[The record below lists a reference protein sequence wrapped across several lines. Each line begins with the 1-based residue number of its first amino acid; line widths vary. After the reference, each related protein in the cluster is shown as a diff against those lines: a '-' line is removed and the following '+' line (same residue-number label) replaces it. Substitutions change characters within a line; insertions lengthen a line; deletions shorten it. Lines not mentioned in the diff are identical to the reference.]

1 MKPLPTGSALFLLI
15 SLTMS
20 ALAATDSALQQQIDA
35 AIARG
40 ESRFVIPSGIHRL
53 PAGLRLR
60 NLKNFTLEAA
70 PATSDQPTTKLVFEN
85 LRDGGIL
92 ATDCDGLTL
101 RGFTID
107 FDPLAFTQGTVET
120 IDPQKR
126 EITFTL
132 HDGYPDL
139 APHFLTGRAH
149 LFSPDPVTP
158 KWKTTAPDIYATKT
172 TALTPR
178 RGVLYFSPAEKEK
191 FQAFSIGD
199 YVALDFRHSRGI
211 RVERASNL
219 LIENV
224 TLHSVPSIGV
234 ICRYMDGKN
243 IFRYKI
249 ERGPLPPGA
258 TLPRL
263 LSTSADGLNYAYA
276 RTGPLV
282 ENCDFSFMGDDA
294 INLHGIAFFVA
305 RVDNRTVSLLRPYP
319 EEAFASI
326 IAPGDE
332 VRSLAPDSFDVKG
345 RSTVVRFSADPRPA
359 EDFSELAAR
368 TWKSA
373 AVKAG
378 KLTVYRLELS
388 APLPVETGDFI
399 EIPAISAPGWN
410 IRDNHFHD
418 HRGRALRLMASNGT
432 AERNLLE
439 NIKQAAISIGPEF
452 TFWREAGWVDNVTIR
467 DNTIRRVGYDQRP
480 ATYAPGAISIFY
492 RGETPDSP
500 RPAMRNENIR
510 IENNRIEQTGG
521 PAIHINQARNIIVT
535 GNRIRDARQLSR
547 PAAGSL
553 FQLTADRDIV
563 VNHSDNVIIKEP
575 ETTAVTANPS
585 P

>member
-1 MKPLPTGSALFLLI
+1 M
-15 SLTMS
+15 
-20 ALAATDSALQQQIDA
+20 
-35 AIARG
+35 
-40 ESRFVIPSGIHRL
+40 
-53 PAGLRLR
+53 
-60 NLKNFTLEAA
+60 
-70 PATSDQPTTKLVFEN
+70 
-85 LRDGGIL
+85 L

-120 IDPQKR
+120 IDPEKR

-139 APHFLTGRAH
+139 APHYLSGRAH
-149 LFSPDPVTP
+149 LFSPDPVSP
-158 KWKTTAPDIYATKT
+158 KWKTTAPDIYATKA

-178 RGVLYFSPAEKEK
+178 RGVLYFSPAEKAK
-191 FQAFSIGD
+191 FAAFALGD

-219 LIENV
+219 RIENV

-243 IFRYKI
+243 VFRYKI

-258 TLPRL
+258 TIPRL

-282 ENCDFSFMGDDA
+282 EQCDFSFMGDDS
-294 INLHGIAFFVA
+294 INLHGITFFVA
-305 RVDNRTVSLLRPYP
+305 RVDGRTVSLLRPYP
-319 EEAFASI
+319 QEAFASI

-332 VRSLAPDSFDVKG
+332 IRSLAPDTFDVKG
-345 RSTVVRFSADPRPA
+345 RSKVVRFAIDPHPA

-378 KLTVYRLELS
+378 KLTVYRLEFS
-388 APLPVETGDFI
+388 DPLPLETGDFL
-399 EIPAISAPGWN
+399 ELPAISAPGWI

-418 HRGRALRLMASNGT
+418 HRGRALRLMASNGI
-432 AERNLLE
+432 AENNLIE
-439 NIKQAAISIGPEF
+439 NIKQAAITIGPEF
-452 TFWREAGWVDNVTIR
+452 AFWREAGWVDNVTIR
-467 DNTIRRVGYDQRP
+467 NNTIRRVGYDQRP
-480 ATYAPGAISIFY
+480 ATYAPGAISVFY
-492 RGETPDSP
+492 RGETPDAP

-510 IENNRIEQTGG
+510 IEQNTIEQTGG
-521 PAIHINQARNIIVT
+521 PAIHINQARNIRVT
-535 GNRIRDARQLSR
+535 KNRIRDTFQTPS
-547 PAAGSL
+547 PKSGSL
-553 FQLTADRDIV
+553 FQLTTDRDIS
-563 VNHSDNVIIKEP
+563 VNHSDKVIIE
-575 ETTAVTANPS
+575 
-585 P
+585 